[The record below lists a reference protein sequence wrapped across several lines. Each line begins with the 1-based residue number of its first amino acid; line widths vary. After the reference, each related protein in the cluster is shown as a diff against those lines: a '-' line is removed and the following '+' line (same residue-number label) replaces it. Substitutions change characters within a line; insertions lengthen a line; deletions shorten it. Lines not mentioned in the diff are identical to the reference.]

1 MTRTVTALY
10 DSRSEAESA
19 CERLTTKFE
28 TCSTKIID
36 QNSGAD
42 AGSSGGTSE
51 TSLSDLY
58 VSDEDRD
65 AYGEGVRRGGF
76 MLCAEV
82 DSDEDADSI
91 VEVLEQTSAVD
102 MDQRQ
107 QDWRSEGWQ
116 PSSSSGGQMGTGT
129 AGQTSSEFGNQSEAR
144 NVGTRQAD
152 RGGSGVRSYTRE
164 TRSESDRS
172 SNEGGNATFGAGR
185 DDQS

>member
-10 DSRSEAESA
+10 DSRIEAEVA
-19 CERLTTKFE
+19 CERLTSTFE

-42 AGSSGGTSE
+42 AGRSRGPSDS
-51 TSLSDLY
+51 SLSNLY

-82 DSDEDADSI
+82 SSDEDADDI
-91 VEVLEQTSAVD
+91 VKVLEQTSAVD

-107 QDWRSEGWQ
+107 QDWRTDGWQ
-116 PSSSSGGQMGTGT
+116 PSSSLGSPMSDAPASG
-129 AGQTSSEFGNQSEAR
+129 TSSDMGGESTAR
-144 NVGTRQAD
+144 NVGTRQTE
-152 RGGSGVRSYTRE
+152 RGGSSVRSYARE
-164 TRSESDRS
+164 TQSESDRS

-185 DDQS
+185 DDQG

>member
-10 DSRSEAESA
+10 DSRIEAEVA

-42 AGSSGGTSE
+42 ASSSGGPGDS
-51 TSLSDLY
+51 SLSDLY

-82 DSDEDADSI
+82 SSDEDADNI
-91 VEVLEQTSAVD
+91 VKVLEQTSAVD

-107 QDWRSEGWQ
+107 QDWRTDGWQ
-116 PSSSSGGQMGTGT
+116 PGSSSGSQMGSAPANGTSGDTG
-129 AGQTSSEFGNQSEAR
+129 SQSAAR
-144 NVGTRQAD
+144 NVGTRQSE
-152 RGGSGVRSYTRE
+152 RGGSSVRSYARDQA
-164 TRSESDRS
+164 S
-172 SNEGGNATFGAGR
+172 EGGSYPSNQGSDGSDSGSPR
-185 DDQS
+185 

>member
-42 AGSSGGTSE
+42 AGSSVATSE
-51 TSLSDLY
+51 SSLSDLY

-116 PSSSSGGQMGTGT
+116 PGSSSGGQLGMDP
-129 AGQTSSEFGNQSEAR
+129 AGQTSGDFGGQAGTR
-144 NVGTRQAD
+144 NFGTRQPD
-152 RGGSGVRSYTRE
+152 RGSSSIRSYARE

-172 SNEGGNATFGAGR
+172 SSEGGNATFGAGR

>member
-28 TCSTKIID
+28 TCSAKIID

-42 AGSSGGTSE
+42 AGSSGGGSE
-51 TSLSDLY
+51 SSLSNLY

-82 DSDEDADSI
+82 SSDEDADNI
-91 VEVLEQTSAVD
+91 VKVLEQTSAVD

-107 QDWRSEGWQ
+107 QDWRTDGWQ
-116 PSSSSGGQMGTGT
+116 PGSSSGSQMGSAPASGT
-129 AGQTSSEFGNQSEAR
+129 SGDMGSQSAAR
-144 NVGTRQAD
+144 NVGTRQSE
-152 RGGSGVRSYTRE
+152 RGGSSVRSYARDAD
-164 TRSESDRS
+164 SEGGSFQSNQGSDGSDRGS
-172 SNEGGNATFGAGR
+172 LR
-185 DDQS
+185 

>member
-19 CERLTTKFE
+19 CERLTNQFE
-28 TCSTKIID
+28 TCSAKIID
-36 QNSGAD
+36 QDSGAD
-42 AGSSGGTSE
+42 AGSSGGE
-51 TSLSDLY
+51 TTTPLSTLY
-58 VSDEDRD
+58 VSDEDRN

-91 VEVLEQTSAVD
+91 IQVLEQTSAVD

-116 PSSSSGGQMGTGT
+116 PASSSGGKMGTDT
-129 AGQTSSEFGNQSEAR
+129 AGRTSSEFGNQSEAR
-144 NVGTRQAD
+144 NVGTRQAE
-152 RGGSGVRSYTRE
+152 RGSSSIRSYARE
-164 TRSESDRS
+164 TRGESDG
-172 SNEGGNATFGAGR
+172 SNDAPFAAER
-185 DDQS
+185 DDRR